1 MMGQISERERQR
13 TLTLAKE
20 YQSKGYEVIVGPT
33 SEQLPDFLSGYHPDL
48 LVKKGNEAF
57 VVEVKTRT
65 SLTKNPQVR
74 DLARLLQ
81 ARPGWKF
88 DLVLVSE
95 EERIDAPED
104 VIPLEREEIFRR
116 LQESERL
123 LDAGAVEA
131 AILTAWATSE
141 AAVRLL
147 VTAEG
152 IVLDRPI
159 PVGVLKQAVM
169 NGVISRDDYNFLERA
184 MKYRNALAHG
194 YKVPNLDSMLAKDLI
209 QTTKHILEDQPS
221 I

>member
-1 MMGQISERERQR
+1 MIEQISERERQR
-13 TLTLAKE
+13 TLKLAEE
-20 YQSKGYEVIVGPT
+20 YRGKGYEVIVSPT
-33 SEQLPDFLSGYHPDL
+33 SEHLPDFLSGYHPDL
-48 LVKKGNEAF
+48 LVKKGNEALI
-57 VVEVKTRT
+57 VEVKTRT
-65 SLTKNPQVR
+65 SLTKNSQVR

-95 EERIDAPED
+95 EERIDAPEGA
-104 VIPLEREEIFRR
+104 ISLKREEIFQR

-131 AILTAWATSE
+131 AILIAWATSE

-147 VTAEG
+147 ATEEG
-152 IVLDRPI
+152 LVLDRPI
-159 PVGVLKQAVM
+159 PIAVLKQAVM
-169 NGVISRDDYNFLERA
+169 NGVISREDYNFLEHA

-194 YKVPNLDSMLAKDLI
+194 YKIADLDPMLVKDLI
-209 QTTKHILEDQPS
+209 RTTKHILEDPPS